1 MGVRM
6 VNLITAN
13 SLFYFVLEFQT
24 NFKTKVN
31 METPTITFDQLPHVV
46 SGLSEKLDRV
56 LDILEKLGIANPIKN
71 VKPSRRLVYAKEACQ
86 IIGKS
91 LSSLYRGIKAPN
103 DPIPSY
109 KRGKLLYFYE
119 DELYAWIES
128 GRKHSVAPSL
138 AETAAAIT
146 AGMKRRPRGGYNF

>member
-1 MGVRM
+1 
-6 VNLITAN
+6 
-13 SLFYFVLEFQT
+13 
-24 NFKTKVN
+24 
-31 METPTITFDQLPHVV
+31 METSTPTFDQLPHVV

-56 LDILEKLGIANPIKN
+56 LEMLEKVGIATPFNHH
-71 VKPSRRLVYAKEACQ
+71 KPKRRIGYAKEACQ

-103 DPIPSY
+103 GPIPSY

-119 DELYAWIES
+119 DELYAWIEN

-138 AETAAAIT
+138 SETAAAIT

>member
-1 MGVRM
+1 
-6 VNLITAN
+6 
-13 SLFYFVLEFQT
+13 
-24 NFKTKVN
+24 
-31 METPTITFDQLPHVV
+31 METSTPTFDQLPHVV
-46 SGLSEKLDRV
+46 SGFSEKLDRV

-91 LSSLYRGIKAPN
+91 LSTLYRAVKAPK

-119 DELYAWIES
+119 DEIYAWIES
-128 GRKHSVAPSL
+128 GRKHSATPSL

-146 AGMKRRPRGGYNF
+146 AGMKCRPRGGYNF

>member
-1 MGVRM
+1 
-6 VNLITAN
+6 
-13 SLFYFVLEFQT
+13 
-24 NFKTKVN
+24 
-31 METPTITFDQLPHVV
+31 METSTQTFDQLPHVV

-56 LDILEKLGIANPIKN
+56 LDILQKVGIANPIKN
-71 VKPSRRLVYAKEACQ
+71 AKPSRRLVYAKEACQ

-119 DELYAWIES
+119 DELYMGHKTKRVKRDGSVDGES
-128 GRKHSVAPSL
+128 LLISV
-138 AETAAAIT
+138 
-146 AGMKRRPRGGYNF
+146 G

>member
-1 MGVRM
+1 MKH
-6 VNLITAN
+6 N
-13 SLFYFVLEFQT
+13 
-24 NFKTKVN
+24 KKV
-31 METPTITFDQLPHVV
+31 
-46 SGLSEKLDRV
+46 
-56 LDILEKLGIANPIKN
+56 GIANPSNHHMPK
-71 VKPSRRLVYAKEACQ
+71 RRIVYAKEACT

-91 LSSLYRGIKAPN
+91 LSTLYRAIKAPN

-119 DELYAWIES
+119 DEIYAWIEG
-128 GRKHSVAPSL
+128 GRKHSAAPSL